1 MTVRK
6 TNLHHLKHLRASKL
20 KFGEHFQRVPV
31 KKADFDTLQADLK
44 AFLKTSSESV
54 VGGRSEVLHC
64 QPWSRL
70 HFNFAGPMFNMY
82 LVVVDDHTKWIEVF
96 PMSKSTS
103 FTTLQTPFAQ
113 IGIPQTV
120 VTDNGTCFASDEFR
134 DFMDKNGIYHI
145 HCSPYHWVAEQ
156 CKCP

>member
-1 MTVRK
+1 M
-6 TNLHHLKHLRASKL
+6 
-20 KFGEHFQRVPV
+20 
-31 KKADFDTLQADLK
+31 
-44 AFLKTSSESV
+44 
-54 VGGRSEVLHC
+54 LHC

-82 LVVVDDHTKWIEVF
+82 LVVVDAHTKWIEVF

-134 DFMDKNGIYHI
+134 DFMDKNGIHHI
-145 HCSPYHWVAEQ
+145 HCSPYHWGFNGLAEHSVSVSNSLNVEGIST
-156 CKCP
+156 PPFINAEDVHN